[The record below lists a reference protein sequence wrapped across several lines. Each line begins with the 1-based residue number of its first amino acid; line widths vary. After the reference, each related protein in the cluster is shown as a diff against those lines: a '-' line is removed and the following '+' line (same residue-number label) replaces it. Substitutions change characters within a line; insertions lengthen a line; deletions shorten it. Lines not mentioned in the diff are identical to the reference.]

1 MSLTNYDPYWITE
14 WNKMIR
20 DMDRSLG
27 RVFSDIKNIEA
38 FPVVDVTDVGKE
50 VVVHAELPGISKENI
65 KVELLGDM
73 LTISGHG
80 SENKDYETASGWIR
94 ERRCGSFTRRLPIPR
109 GVDVD
114 KVETK
119 FEDGLLELRIPRSEG
134 AEPVV
139 KKIDVQ

>member
-1 MSLTNYDPYWITE
+1 
-14 WNKMIR
+14 
-20 DMDRSLG
+20 
-27 RVFSDIKNIEA
+27 
-38 FPVVDVTDVGKE
+38 
-50 VVVHAELPGISKENI
+50 
-65 KVELLGDM
+65 M

-119 FEDGLLELRIPRSEG
+119 FEDGLLELRVSIRMLIFCLLAVS
-134 AEPVV
+134 A
-139 KKIDVQ
+139 ITRHLFDN